1 MPKSTPR
8 ICPMCRARSIGQQFI
23 RWFFYLGFMV
33 SSVGAISILGLG
45 GPWVAPL
52 VGCVVFGVPTVIAY
66 LTEAEHQQNIGM
78 AKVNQQMLANSEGGW
93 DLNNDDDGGDP
104 TVPPAPRERTR

>member
-1 MPKSTPR
+1 MAKLSSR

-33 SSVGAISILGLG
+33 SSIGAISILGLG

-66 LTEAEHQQNIGM
+66 LTEQEHQHDLETKRM
-78 AKVNQQMLANSEGGW
+78 NQQIRADGEGGW
-93 DLNNDDDGGDP
+93 DLEDDDGGDP
-104 TVPPAPRERTR
+104 TVPPAPRERNR